1 MPREIPIT
9 IISFNSEE
17 EDFNYGDFV
26 EKEKNA
32 RKPVIKLAEE
42 SFEFYDDE
50 DDDNYSI
57 EELENAVFSEL
68 DADDGN
74 DLLKNCNCNLFLIS
88 CFKDSD
94 IDNVKVFEPDDSA
107 KISAKSYD
115 ESFEDISM
123 FETDERV
130 IPIR

>member
-9 IISFNSEE
+9 IISLNSEE
-17 EDFNYGDFV
+17 EDLSDFV

-32 RKPVIKLAEE
+32 LKPVIKLADE

-68 DADDGN
+68 DVDDGN
-74 DLLKNCNCNLFLIS
+74 DSLKNSNPFLIS

-94 IDNVKVFEPDDSA
+94 IDNVEVFEPDDSA
-107 KISAKSYD
+107 KISAKSSD

-130 IPIR
+130 LPIR

>member
-9 IISFNSEE
+9 IISLNSEE
-17 EDFNYGDFV
+17 EDLGDFV

-32 RKPVIKLAEE
+32 RKPVIKLADE

-74 DLLKNCNCNLFLIS
+74 DLLKICNYNLFLIS

-107 KISAKSYD
+107 KISAKSSD

-123 FETDERV
+123 FEPDERV

>member
-9 IISFNSEE
+9 IISLNSEE
-17 EDFNYGDFV
+17 EDLGDFV

-32 RKPVIKLAEE
+32 RKPVIKLADE

-68 DADDGN
+68 DVDDGN
-74 DLLKNCNCNLFLIS
+74 DSLKNCNPFLIS

-107 KISAKSYD
+107 KISAKSSD

-123 FETDERV
+123 FDPDERV

>member
-9 IISFNSEE
+9 IISLNSEE
-17 EDFNYGDFV
+17 EDLSDFV

-32 RKPVIKLAEE
+32 LKPVIKLADE

-74 DLLKNCNCNLFLIS
+74 DLLKICNYNLFLIS

-107 KISAKSYD
+107 KISAKSSD

-123 FETDERV
+123 FDPDERV

>member
-9 IISFNSEE
+9 IISLNSEE
-17 EDFNYGDFV
+17 EDLSDFV

-32 RKPVIKLAEE
+32 LKPVIKLADE

-74 DLLKNCNCNLFLIS
+74 DLLKICNYNLFLIS

-94 IDNVKVFEPDDSA
+94 IDNVEVFEPDDSA
-107 KISAKSYD
+107 KISAKSSD

-123 FETDERV
+123 FEPDERV

>member
-9 IISFNSEE
+9 IISLNSEE
-17 EDFNYGDFV
+17 EDLGDFV

-32 RKPVIKLAEE
+32 RKPVIKLADE

-68 DADDGN
+68 DVDDGN
-74 DLLKNCNCNLFLIS
+74 ESFKNSNPFLIS

-107 KISAKSYD
+107 KISARSSD

-123 FETDERV
+123 FEPDERV

>member
-9 IISFNSEE
+9 IISLNSEE
-17 EDFNYGDFV
+17 EDLSDFV

-74 DLLKNCNCNLFLIS
+74 DLLKICNYNLFLIS

-107 KISAKSYD
+107 KISAKSSD

-123 FETDERV
+123 FEPDERV

>member
-1 MPREIPIT
+1 M
-9 IISFNSEE
+9 
-17 EDFNYGDFV
+17 GDFV

-32 RKPVIKLAEE
+32 RKPVIKLADE

-68 DADDGN
+68 DVDDGN
-74 DLLKNCNCNLFLIS
+74 ESFKNSNPFLIS

-94 IDNVKVFEPDDSA
+94 IDNVEVFEPDDSA
-107 KISAKSYD
+107 KISAKSSD

-123 FETDERV
+123 FEPDERV

>member
-9 IISFNSEE
+9 IISLNSEE
-17 EDFNYGDFV
+17 EDLGDFV

-32 RKPVIKLAEE
+32 RKPVIKLADE

-74 DLLKNCNCNLFLIS
+74 DSLKNCNPFLIS

-107 KISAKSYD
+107 KISARSSD

-123 FETDERV
+123 FEPDERV